1 MFRDYRCVLLRDC
14 MAEVIGN
21 DLARS
26 NHEASLLLIQMRFG
40 WVTGSREFIGAL
52 KA

>member
-1 MFRDYRCVLLRDC
+1 

-40 WVTGSREFIGAL
+40 WVTGSEEFL
-52 KA
+52 RTFKT